1 MKKILIL
8 GAGNAQIDAIEYLC
22 EIEGL
27 EVHVCSWSASDK
39 GAKRARIFE
48 EINIADV
55 EKVCE
60 YAQKEK
66 IDYVY
71 SIGSDLAMP
80 TVAEVSARLGLPC
93 FMSPELPII
102 CNNKHLLRNA
112 LGEDFD
118 GNIKFVVA
126 ETMSEL
132 EEWKHFP
139 CVMKPVDSQGQRG
152 VFEVWSAEDLKRHF
166 DVSLHFSAARKV
178 IVEEYADGQEFSVNC
193 FFCQGEMVFSLISDR
208 IVFDEFPGGIIK
220 KHHLPTLANFE
231 CQTLIM
237 DLVRRSAERL
247 NIKDGPV
254 YYQIKL
260 SNGAPKI
267 IEITPR
273 LDGCHMWKLI
283 KRYCGDDLLAASF
296 EYLLY
301 DRRPVFKC
309 EFPTDKYSLD
319 FMCEKPYEIFRR
331 SKHDVGDSL
340 DLVWY
345 YQDGDKVA
353 SLNGHMEKCGYV
365 IREVAK

>member
-1 MKKILIL
+1 VKKVLIL
-8 GAGNAQIDAIEYLC
+8 GAGNAQIDAIEYLN

-39 GAKRARIFE
+39 GAKRAVNFA

-55 EKVCE
+55 DKVCD

-80 TVAEVSARLGLPC
+80 TVAKVSEKLGIPC
-93 FMSPELPII
+93 FMTPELPII
-102 CNNKHLLRNA
+102 CNNKYLLRNA
-112 LGEDFD
+112 LGEDFN
-118 GNIKFVVA
+118 GNMKFMIA
-126 ETMSEL
+126 ETLSDL
-132 EEWKHFP
+132 EKWGKYP

-152 VFEVWSAEDLKRHF
+152 VFEALSEEDLKKHF
-166 DVSLHFSAARKV
+166 DASLRFSASKRV

-193 FFCQGEMVFSLISDR
+193 FFCQGDMVFSLISDR
-208 IVFDEFPGGIIK
+208 MVFNEFPGGIIK
-220 KHHLPTLANFE
+220 EHHLPTLASLE
-231 CQTLIM
+231 IQTLIM

-247 NIKDGPV
+247 GIKDGPV

-260 SNGAPKI
+260 SKGAPKI

-301 DRRPVFKC
+301 GNKPMFKC
-309 EFPTDKYSLD
+309 EFPAKKYSLE
-319 FMCEKPYEIFRR
+319 FMCEKPNEIFRQT
-331 SKHDVGDSL
+331 KYDVGTPL

-345 YQDGDKVA
+345 YKDGDTVA

-365 IREVAK
+365 IKEVEG